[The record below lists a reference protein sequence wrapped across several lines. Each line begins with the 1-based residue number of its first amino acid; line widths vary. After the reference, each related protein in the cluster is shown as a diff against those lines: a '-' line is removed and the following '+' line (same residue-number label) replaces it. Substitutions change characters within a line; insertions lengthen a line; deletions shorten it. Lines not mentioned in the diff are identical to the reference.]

1 VFFYSQFKPRGYYT
15 KDDTLEKYFRCMKW
29 LNSAPMNI
37 DDNDSFQAA
46 LLMAYWIGNDRDC
59 KSEFDLMNR
68 VIGFFSG
75 DEDNDSITQ
84 LIKLLEVDGIKTMAD
99 LFSRQNIERI
109 KSQVKA
115 LSVNR
120 IQPQAANEVAKA
132 DFARKYVLFTASRY
146 TFDAE
151 ILQRLVNVKRPELLR
166 PFPKGLDVF
175 AALGHKTADDILLN
189 HYSEA
194 QRWPAYT
201 DSLALLKAK
210 FGNYTNWNTTIYN
223 KTMDCI
229 NSLSDQ
235 VESDC
240 PLFMQTNYW
249 QKKDL
254 NTSLA
259 AWTELKHDMILYS
272 EQASAAE
279 AGEGGGPPPPTE
291 LSYVEPNIVFWS
303 KAIELLN
310 LQEEYMSQNGSL
322 TDDSK
327 DINSQLK
334 NLAEFF
340 LDISK
345 KEMNKEEITEKELDR
360 MSWIGGEVEQL
371 TFRILG
377 VNELPERE
385 KRVALAAD
393 VYAFNDTIL
402 EEAVGNADE
411 IYVIAEINGLP
422 YLTKGACFSYYEF
435 TSKSRLTDE
444 EWQQMI
450 SQGKTPSRPDWLD
463 DIYVRTASLRAR
475 PGYSF
480 DDYVSHGERPGYE
493 P

>member
-1 VFFYSQFKPRGYYT
+1 
-15 KDDTLEKYFRCMKW
+15 
-29 LNSAPMNI
+29 
-37 DDNDSFQAA
+37 
-46 LLMAYWIGNDRDC
+46 
-59 KSEFDLMNR
+59 
-68 VIGFFSG
+68 
-75 DEDNDSITQ
+75 
-84 LIKLLEVDGIKTMAD
+84 
-99 LFSRQNIERI
+99 
-109 KSQVKA
+109 
-115 LSVNR
+115 
-120 IQPQAANEVAKA
+120 
-132 DFARKYVLFTASRY
+132 
-146 TFDAE
+146 
-151 ILQRLVNVKRPELLR
+151 
-166 PFPKGLDVF
+166 
-175 AALGHKTADDILLN
+175 
-189 HYSEA
+189 
-194 QRWPAYT
+194 
-201 DSLALLKAK
+201 
-210 FGNYTNWNTTIYN
+210 
-223 KTMDCI
+223 
-229 NSLSDQ
+229 
-235 VESDC
+235 
-240 PLFMQTNYW
+240 
-249 QKKDL
+249 
-254 NTSLA
+254 
-259 AWTELKHDMILYS
+259 
-272 EQASAAE
+272 
-279 AGEGGGPPPPTE
+279 
-291 LSYVEPNIVFWS
+291 
-303 KAIELLN
+303 
-310 LQEEYMSQNGSL
+310 MSQNGSL